1 MVPSAL
7 PPENLPALRKCDL
20 CESEGGALC
29 VLCAD
34 EDPWKPGL
42 SFFCYSQSKSQ
53 NLHFN
58 EDISKNRRA
67 EKDIV
72 FLYMLL
78 PLKHGRTLRL

>member
-7 PPENLPALRKCDL
+7 PPENLPAVRECDR

-29 VLCAD
+29 VLSAD

-72 FLYMLL
+72 FLYVRL
-78 PLKHGRTLRL
+78 PLRHGRSLRL